1 MLNIVIPMAGRGSRF
16 ASVGYRDPKP
26 LIPVEGR
33 PMIEWVVECMRPTR
47 PHRFVFLCL
56 GEHLRETRM
65 RSVLEGLAPGCVIIP
80 VDAVTEGAAC
90 TVLLARR
97 WIDTDEPLML
107 ANSDQ
112 WVDHPIDSYLEAMG
126 DADGLI
132 MTFWNDHPKW
142 SYAKLSPEGL
152 VTEVVEKQVVSDQAT
167 VGVYNFRRG
176 ADFVRAA
183 DLMIARDLRVNGE
196 FYVAPT
202 YNLLVD
208 DGATVL
214 VHDIEK
220 AGGRMHGLGTPEDL
234 DAFLARRSKVADSR
248 SGSD

>member
-1 MLNIVIPMAGRGSRF
+1 MLNIVVPMAGRGSRF
-16 ASVGYRDPKP
+16 SSAGYRDPKP

-33 PMIEWVVECMRPTR
+33 PMIEWVVDCLRPSCD
-47 PHRFVFLCL
+47 HLFIFLCL
-56 GEHLRETRM
+56 GEHLRTTGM
-65 RSVLEGLAPGCVIIP
+65 RSVLERIAPECVVVP
-80 VDAVTEGAAC
+80 VDSVTEGAAC
-90 TVLLARR
+90 TVLLARD
-97 WIDTDEPLML
+97 WTDSDDPLMI

-112 WVDHPIDSYLEAMG
+112 WVDYPVDAYLEAMG

-142 SYAKLSPEGL
+142 SYAKLSPEGC
-152 VTEVVEKQVVSDQAT
+152 VTEVVEKVVVSDQAT

-176 ADFVRAA
+176 RDFVRAA
-183 DLMIARDLRVNGE
+183 DRMIARDLRVNGE

-202 YNLLVD
+202 YNLLVEE
-208 DGATVL
+208 GARIV

-234 DAFLARRSKVADSR
+234 EAFFATRSTL
-248 SGSD
+248 

>member
-1 MLNIVIPMAGRGSRF
+1 MLNIVVPMAGRGSRF
-16 ASVGYRDPKP
+16 ASVGFRDPKP

-33 PMIEWVVECMRPTR
+33 PMIEWVVESTRPSQ

-56 GEHLRETRM
+56 GEHLRATRM
-65 RSVLEGLAPGCVIIP
+65 RSVLERVAPGCVVVS
-80 VDAVTEGAAC
+80 VDSVTDGAAC
-90 TVLLARR
+90 TVLLARE
-97 WIDTDEPLML
+97 WIDSEDPLMI

-112 WVDHPIDSYLEAMG
+112 WVDYPVDAYLEAMG

-142 SYAKLSPEGL
+142 SYAKLSPDGR
-152 VTEVVEKQVVSDQAT
+152 VAEVVEKVVVSDQAT

-176 ADFVRAA
+176 SDFVRAA
-183 DLMIARDLRVNGE
+183 DEMIARGLKVNGE

-202 YNLLVD
+202 YNLLI
-208 DGATVL
+208 GAGKEIV

-234 DAFLARRSKVADSR
+234 ERFLRRRDKQ
-248 SGSD
+248 